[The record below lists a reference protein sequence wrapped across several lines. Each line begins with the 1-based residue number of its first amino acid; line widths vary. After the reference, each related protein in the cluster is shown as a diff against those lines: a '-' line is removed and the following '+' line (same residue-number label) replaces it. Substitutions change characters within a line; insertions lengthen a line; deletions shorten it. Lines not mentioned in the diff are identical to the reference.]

1 MTILSLNFKYL
12 YLSYLCL
19 NASDRPS
26 RTTLISVHDWIH
38 GHFNDI
44 TPQNTT
50 LTTFVVEVQVFI
62 LWHIKI
68 LSILSF
74 ELLLKDFPHSCHF
87 TFKRIVSYII
97 NYEFCWRFLWFQD
110 IHRALM
116 SMNSLVSNMMRL
128 LAKSFPTFATLI
140 RFFSSVDSRM

>member
-12 YLSYLCL
+12 YLSYLYL
-19 NASDRPS
+19 NASGRPS

-44 TPQNTT
+44 TPQNTA
-50 LTTFVVEVQVFI
+50 LMFVVEVQVFI

-74 ELLLKDFPHSCHF
+74 ELLLKDFTHSCHF
-87 TFKRIVSYII
+87 TFKRIVSYIS